1 MRSIR
6 TTRALGVV
14 VLLCAAVGSAGTASA
29 SEQGS
34 ETSNEANCRLDNSV
48 IHQTE
53 SNVFSP
59 ASCVGVRQAAIA
71 ATNVFDAI
79 GITRPDTRADSDIN
93 GGYSFKG
100 DLMPASKSVTEG
112 PNDTVD
118 DVPLRMPDTTGKVDN
133 FAGFNGQTLELA
145 SGMQRQYTKLHF
157 FGTTADGAGGGDFTL
172 IYADDSTETVNVSFA
187 DWCQGPSAGS
197 HIAIGPIPGRYTR
210 TGDDGAPCSIF
221 HRPVDN
227 PHPDRVLKAVKLPTG
242 TTGGGV
248 IRAYLMAL
256 TLEEEGST
264 FRMPYLDGV
273 DPYPTDTG
281 APTASATLEGTPTA
295 SGWFVDPPRITITAE
310 DEAGGSG
317 VERIQYRIN
326 GGAARTYTDTVAIT
340 DEGDLNIEY
349 RAYDRAGNPG
359 AFKSIKAKIDA
370 TAPATTAAT
379 YPAELPASG
388 WNDSEVAVTLRV
400 QDGSGSGVASTEY
413 RVGAAGAWTPYTG
426 TFDVGGSGTRSVQY
440 RSTDNAGNAEA
451 PKSVDVRVDVTAPTT
466 TVRLNGAAPV
476 ADYVNAVRVAFDRTD
491 GEDSSGAVATEYRV
505 NGGEWTDYEGA
516 FDLTDRL
523 IYRVDYRSVDQVGN
537 VENYKTAQFSVRGPT
552 VLQAPQTQA
561 PSTAAPRPFAAQEDV
576 ATRLRTLSALR
587 GGRLK
592 VNVSCQGV
600 TRGTLTAT
608 VTRSVARKL
617 KLKSGTLAK
626 RSLDCG
632 EEGRATVSLR
642 PSAAI
647 RRALS
652 RTKSSVRVKL
662 TLRMTGARVD
672 TQTVTLKGKS

>member
-1 MRSIR
+1 MRSTR

-14 VLLCAAVGSAGTASA
+14 VLLCAMVGPAGTAGAAQQATEPQDQA
-29 SEQGS
+29 S
-34 ETSNEANCRLDNSV
+34 CRLDNSV
-48 IHQTE
+48 IETTG
-53 SNVFSP
+53 STVFSP
-59 ASCVGVRQAAIA
+59 AACVGERQAVA
-71 ATNVFDAI
+71 AAPSILDAI

-112 PNDTVD
+112 PNDTED
-118 DVPLRMPDTTGKVDN
+118 DVPLRMPDTTGTVPN

-145 SGMQRQYTKLHF
+145 AGMQRQYERLHF

-172 IYADDSTETVNVSFA
+172 IYADDSKATVNVSFA
-187 DWCQGPSAGS
+187 DWCQSASAGS
-197 HIAIGPIPGRYTR
+197 HIAIGPIPGRYTE

-221 HRPVDN
+221 HRPIDN
-227 PHPDRVLKAVKLPTG
+227 PHKDRVLKAVQLPPDTDANDP
-242 TTGGGV
+242 

-256 TLEEEGST
+256 TLEEAGST

-273 DPYPTDTG
+273 DPFPTDTG
-281 APTASATLEGTPTA
+281 APTASAELVGETNA
-295 SGWFVDPPRITITAE
+295 SGWHVDPPRLTITAQ

-317 VERIQYRIN
+317 VERIQYRVN
-326 GGAARTYTDTVAIT
+326 GGAARTYTEPVAIT

-370 TAPATTAAT
+370 TAPATSATT
-379 YPAELPASG
+379 YPTELPASG

-400 QDGSGSGVASTEY
+400 QDGTGSGVAATEY
-413 RVGAAGAWTPYTG
+413 RVGDGAWTPYTG
-426 TFDVGGSGTRSVQY
+426 TFDVGGTGTRIVEFH
-440 RSTDNAGNAEA
+440 STDKAGNDEP
-451 PKSVDVRVDVTAPTT
+451 PKSVAVRVDVAAPTT
-466 TVRLNGAAPV
+466 TVLLNNAAPV
-476 ADYVNAVRVAFDRTD
+476 ADYVNGVRVAFARTD
-491 GEDSSGAVATEYRV
+491 GEDSSGAIATEYRV
-505 NGGEWTDYEGA
+505 NSGEWTAYEGA

-523 IYRVDYRSVDQVGN
+523 IYRLDFRSVDLVGN
-537 VENYKTAQFSVRGPT
+537 VERYKTVQFAVRAPT

-561 PSTAAPRPFAAQEDV
+561 PSTKAPKPFAALETV
-576 ATRLRTLSALR
+576 APRLRTLSALR
-587 GGRLK
+587 GGRLA
-592 VNVSCQGV
+592 VHVSCQGV

-608 VTRSVARKL
+608 VAGSVARKL
-617 KLKSGTLAK
+617 KLKSSTLAK
-626 RSLDCG
+626 RTLDCG

-642 PSAAI
+642 PSSAI
-647 RRALS
+647 RKALA

-662 TLRMTGARVD
+662 TLRMTGAPAD